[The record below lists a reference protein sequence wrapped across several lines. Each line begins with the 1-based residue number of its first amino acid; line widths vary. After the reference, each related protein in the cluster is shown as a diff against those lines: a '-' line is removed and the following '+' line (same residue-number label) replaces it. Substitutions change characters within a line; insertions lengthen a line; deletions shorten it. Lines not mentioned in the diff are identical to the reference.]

1 MPPALPRPPAWICAF
16 TTTLRPPGLDTR
28 DELVMLKHGAGGR
41 AMRRLIEETL
51 AAGFV
56 DQPVDGVGLAAMDDG
71 AALRI
76 GDRWLVVTTDSHVV
90 HPIFFPG
97 GDIGR
102 LAVAGTVNDLAMMG
116 ATEPLGLT
124 SAVIVEE
131 GFRRADLERIQRSML
146 ETCREAGV
154 VIVTGDTK
162 VMGRGELD
170 GLVINTTGV
179 ALTDAVVRDA
189 GLRVGDRIILTGSI
203 GDHGVALM
211 AQRHRLSLDAE
222 LRSDVAPING
232 LVRTALAAVPGA
244 VTALK
249 DPTRGGVASA
259 LHEMAAKSGVAIVIH
274 EPAVPIGPAVRCA
287 AEMLGL
293 DPFHIAN
300 EGKAL
305 FGVRPDAAEAVLAA
319 LRAHPLGRDAA
330 IIGECLVDH
339 PGRVVLDTG
348 LGRRLMS
355 EPEGEPL
362 PRIC

>member
-1 MPPALPRPPAWICAF
+1 MTA
-16 TTTLRPPGLDTR
+16 TTTLRSEALITLR
-28 DELVMLKHGAGGR
+28 HGAGGR
-41 AMRRLIEETL
+41 AMRQLIGETL
-51 AAGFV
+51 AAGYLETK
-56 DQPVDGVGLAAMDDG
+56 VDGIGLAAMDDG

-116 ATEPLGLT
+116 ATAPLGLT
-124 SAVIVEE
+124 CAVIIEE
-131 GFRRADLERIQRSML
+131 GFRRGDLERIQRSMQ

-154 VIVTGDTK
+154 TILTGDTK

-170 GLVINTTGV
+170 GIIINTTGV
-179 ALTDAVVRDA
+179 ALTDRIVPDA
-189 GLRVGDRIILTGSI
+189 GLRAGDRLLLTGSI
-203 GDHGVALM
+203 GDHGMALM
-211 AQRHRLSLDAE
+211 VKRHGLAIEAE

-232 LVRTALAAVPGA
+232 LIQAALAAVPGA
-244 VTALK
+244 VTAMK

-259 LHEMAAKSGVAIVIH
+259 LHEMAEKSEVGIVLH
-274 EPAVPIGPAVRCA
+274 EPRVPVSPVVRAA

-293 DPFHIAN
+293 DPFQIAN

-305 FGVRPDAAEAVLAA
+305 LGVRPEAVDTVLAA
-319 LRAHPLGRDAA
+319 VRAHPLGATA
-330 IIGECLVDH
+330 EIVGECIADH
-339 PGRVVLDTG
+339 VGRVILDTG
-348 LGRRLMS
+348 LGRRLLV
-355 EPEGEPL
+355 EAEGEPL

>member
-1 MPPALPRPPAWICAF
+1 MSARVEVSGAPQPSELV
-16 TTTLRPPGLDTR
+16 TLR
-28 DELVMLKHGAGGR
+28 HGAGGR
-41 AMRRLIEETL
+41 AMRLLIEDTL

-56 DQPVDGVGLAAMDDG
+56 DMPVDGIGLAAMDDG

-90 HPIFFPG
+90 QPIFFPG

-102 LAVAGTVNDLAMMG
+102 LAVSGTVNDLAMMG

-124 SAVIVEE
+124 SAIIIEE

-154 VIVTGDTK
+154 PIVTGDTK

-170 GLVINTTGV
+170 GIVLNTTGV
-179 ALTDAVVRDA
+179 AVTSAVVSDA
-189 GLRVGDRIILTGSI
+189 GLKPGDRIILTGSI
-203 GDHGVALM
+203 GDHGIALM
-211 AQRHRLSLDAE
+211 AQRHDLALDAE
-222 LRSDVAPING
+222 LRSDVAPINS
-232 LVRTALAAVPGA
+232 LVRAVLQAGAGA
-244 VTALK
+244 VTAMK

-259 LHEMAAKSGVAIVIH
+259 LHEMAEKAGVGIVIH
-274 EPAVPIGPAVRCA
+274 EPRVPVSPVVRSA

-300 EGKAL
+300 EGKAII
-305 FGVRPDAAEAVLAA
+305 GVRAAAADAVLAA
-319 LRAHPLGRDAA
+319 LRAHPLGSEAA
-330 IIGECLVDH
+330 IVGECIAEH
-339 PGRVVLDTG
+339 AGRVVLDTG
-348 LGRRLMS
+348 LGRRLMA
-355 EPEGEPL
+355 EPDGEPL